1 MGKNCVMGG
10 CIPDGVRV
18 TGVQSSHP
26 NALDL
31 HPLILLQAAYLCQQ
45 LKIWQRARH
54 QHLPARV

>member
-1 MGKNCVMGG
+1 MGG

-31 HPLILLQAAYLCQQ
+31 HPAYIAASSVSMPTTENL
-45 LKIWQRARH
+45 ATGAA
-54 QHLPARV
+54 PAPSGKGLSH